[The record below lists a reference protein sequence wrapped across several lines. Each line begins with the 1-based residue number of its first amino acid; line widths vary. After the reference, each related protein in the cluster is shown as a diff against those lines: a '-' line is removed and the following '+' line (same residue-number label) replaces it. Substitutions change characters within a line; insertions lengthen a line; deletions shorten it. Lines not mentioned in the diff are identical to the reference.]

1 MVEEF
6 VSRMFMLRDAAHTA
20 HWATKSYAEHV
31 ALGDLYDGIPD
42 RMDAFVEAYQGFY
55 GLIGPV
61 KPMPYSR
68 DNIMKQVQDQA
79 AWIEKN
85 GEEIS
90 RGNDALENLLQD
102 TKAALAVAYY
112 KLKNLK

>member
-31 ALGDLYDGIPD
+31 ALNELYDAIPD
-42 RMDAFVEAYQGFY
+42 RVDAFIEAYQGFY

-61 KPMPYSR
+61 KPMPYAR
-68 DNIMKQVQDQA
+68 DNIMKQVQEQA
-79 AWIEKN
+79 AWLEKN
-85 GEEIS
+85 GEAVS
-90 RGNDALENLLQD
+90 RENDALENLLQD
-102 TKAALAVAYY
+102 VKALLATTYY